1 MVNTY
6 HVTKCRLFISFESR
20 SGRSV
25 SITLGPNSPKSDSSE
40 EGSYIKRIKDDD
52 KRKNRQN
59 SKDSRNS
66 KEDIEDIFG
75 ELKMLGKLPLSNT
88 SSIDQ
93 EEESLG

>member
-1 MVNTY
+1 MVNND
-6 HVTKCRLFISFESR
+6 HVTKCCLFIGFESR

-25 SITLGPNSPKSDSSE
+25 SITLGPNSPKSVSSE
-40 EGSYIKRIKDDD
+40 EGIDIKKIKDDD
-52 KRKNRQN
+52 KRKYRQE

-88 SSIDQ
+88 NSIDQ
-93 EEESLG
+93 EKESLG